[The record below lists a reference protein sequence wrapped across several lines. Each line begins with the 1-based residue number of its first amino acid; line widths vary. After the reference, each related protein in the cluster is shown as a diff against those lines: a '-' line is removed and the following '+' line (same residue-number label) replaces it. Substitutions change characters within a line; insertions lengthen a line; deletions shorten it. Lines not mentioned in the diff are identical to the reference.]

1 MTRSMVIGYHGHCF
15 DGMCSAAVL
24 TRVLR
29 VIEGDELSI
38 AYRGLEHRPGGSFV
52 PDEILSG
59 DVNAVVDYRYTMN
72 ERLVWWFDHHESG
85 LVGDAEREHFARD
98 QSGRKV
104 FDPSYGSCCKL
115 IADVA
120 AQRLG
125 VALPELAGTIAWADM
140 IDAARFPDAR
150 TAVELA
156 APALQLMTVI
166 EAFGDDR
173 FLAPRIDALAQGAS
187 LDDVATDATVQK
199 VYAPLRD
206 QHQKTLEA
214 IRAGA
219 RCERGV
225 VSFDLIGGGSSDRY
239 NKFIPYYLFPEAR
252 YAVAVSASKAR
263 AKVSVGSNP
272 WCGTRPTHNI
282 AEICARYGG
291 GGHRYVG
298 AVSLPASE
306 VPRARAI
313 AQEITAVL
321 EKDPLAHDRQHVN
334 APDNAERSAKR
345 GATRGGTPTPSA

>member
-1 MTRSMVIGYHGHCF
+1 MTRSLVIGYHGHCF

-29 VIEGDELSI
+29 VLEGDDLSI
-38 AYRGLEHRPGGSFV
+38 AYHGLEHRPGGSFV
-52 PDEILSG
+52 PDDMLSG
-59 DVNAVVDYRYTMN
+59 DLNAVVDYRYTMN
-72 ERLVWWFDHHESG
+72 EKLSWWFDHHESG
-85 LVGDAEREHFARD
+85 LVGDQERAHFARD
-98 QSGRKV
+98 RSGRKF
-104 FDPSYGSCCKL
+104 FDPAYGSCCKL

-125 VALPELAGTIAWADM
+125 VALPDLGAMIAWADM

-173 FLAPRIDALAQGAS
+173 FLVPRIGALAQGAS
-187 LDDVATDATVQK
+187 IDELAAEPTVQK
-199 VYAPLRD
+199 LFAPLRE

-214 IRAGA
+214 IRNGA

-225 VSFDLIGGGSSDRY
+225 VSFDLVGGGSDRY

-252 YAVAVSASKAR
+252 YAVAVSASKVR

-272 WCGTRPTHNI
+272 WSGAPLTHNV
-282 AEICARYGG
+282 AEICAKYGG

-298 AVSLPASE
+298 AVSLPAAD
-306 VPRARAI
+306 VAKAREI
-313 AQEITAVL
+313 AREIA
-321 EKDPLAHDRQHVN
+321 
-334 APDNAERSAKR
+334 
-345 GATRGGTPTPSA
+345 ATLKI